1 MKTIRLQNYKCF
13 EDTGKIDLLPLN
25 FLVGCNS
32 GGKSTFLEFFPLFQQ
47 SMHIN
52 RNGAFLWTGNN
63 VDLND
68 FKTVVRDGQDKIS
81 IEIEIEKIPLYS
93 GSLGQRNLYLENV
106 KLVFV
111 ISEVAFGDAI
121 TYFCLSFN
129 EQTIEVR
136 LKEKVSD
143 EIIINGENMGNEDEP
158 IVHSFTNSLLP
169 KLLFGS
175 ALYELTSR
183 KGNKELYS
191 WARQNLKGDEGSM
204 AGPMWFRLR
213 YIVHKEEFEK
223 RINRTKKEEA
233 EIADLQHIYNLALLY
248 NINDIIDVVN
258 YYMLEFADKTEFLQP
273 LRATAER
280 YYRNR
285 NISVNNISPSGDNIA
300 MFLLRLQRD
309 GLLEKFNKWLHQ
321 NEMQFGVEL
330 NEEGGFLELRI
341 VEEGKQ
347 GQNIVDVGFGYSQIL
362 PILANIWKDL
372 FYEDVLGNR
381 VSYCPTSLVLI
392 EQPELHLHPRFQR
405 KFADLLTK
413 CVKQLQKSGK
423 DVRFVIETHSQDILN
438 SIGRSIAYGEF
449 DAKLVNIYLFN
460 AQKENMDKYIEK
472 ASYSK
477 EGFLE
482 NWPVGFFD

>member
-1 MKTIRLQNYKCF
+1 MKTIRLKNYKCF
-13 EDTGKIDLLPLN
+13 EDTGAIDILPLN

-68 FKTVVRDGQDKIS
+68 FKTVVRNGQDNIS
-81 IEIEIEKIPLYS
+81 VEIEFERIPLYS
-93 GSLGQRNLYLENV
+93 GSLGHNNLYLENV

-121 TYFCLSFN
+121 TYVCLSFN
-129 EQTIEVR
+129 GQTIEVR
-136 LKEKVSD
+136 LKESVSD
-143 EIIINGENMGNEDEP
+143 EIIINGENMGKEDEP
-158 IVHSFTNSLLP
+158 IVHSSTSSLLP
-169 KLLFGS
+169 KFLFGN

-183 KGNKELYS
+183 KGSKELYS
-191 WARQNLKGDEGSM
+191 WARQNLKGDDGAMTASM
-204 AGPMWFRLR
+204 LFRMR
-213 YIVHKEEFEK
+213 YIVNKEEFEK
-223 RINRTKKEEA
+223 RISVHKKDET
-233 EIADLQHIYNLALLY
+233 EILDIQHIYNLALLY

-258 YYMLEFADKTEFLQP
+258 YYMLEFADKTEFIQP

-285 NISVNNISPSGDNIA
+285 NISVNSITPSGDNIA
-300 MFLLRLQRD
+300 MFLLRLQREE
-309 GLLEKFNKWLHQ
+309 LLGGFNEWLRL
-321 NEMQFGVEL
+321 NDMQFGVEL
-330 NEEGGFLELRI
+330 NEEGGFLELKI
-341 VEEGKQ
+341 VEEGKK

-372 FYEDVLGNR
+372 FYVDSLGNR

-405 KFADLLTK
+405 KFAELLTK
-413 CVKQLQKSGK
+413 CVMQLQKSGK

-438 SIGRSIAYGEF
+438 SVGRSIAYGDF
-449 DAKLVNIYLFN
+449 DARLVNIYLFN
-460 AQKENMDKYIEK
+460 AQMENMSKYIEK

>member
-1 MKTIRLQNYKCF
+1 MKTIRLKNYKCF

-32 GGKSTFLEFFPLFQQ
+32 GGKSSFLEFFPLLQQ

-68 FKTVVRDGQDKIS
+68 FKTVVRNGQDTITV
-81 IEIEIEKIPLYS
+81 EVEIEKIPLYS
-93 GSLGQRNLYLENV
+93 GNLAPKDLFLENV
-106 KLVFV
+106 RLVFV
-111 ISEVAFGDAI
+111 VSKVDFGDAI
-121 TYFCLSFN
+121 TYVCLSFN
-129 EQTIEVR
+129 GQTIEIK
-136 LKEKVSD
+136 LKERVSD
-143 EIIINGENMGNEDEP
+143 EIIINGESMGKEDEP

-175 ALYELTSR
+175 TLYELTSR
-183 KGNKELYS
+183 KGSKELYS
-191 WARQNLKGDEGSM
+191 WARQNMKGDDGM
-204 AGPMWFRLR
+204 AGSMWFRFR
-213 YIVHKEEFEK
+213 YVVNKEEFEK

-258 YYMLEFADKTEFLQP
+258 YYMLELADKTEFIQP

-285 NISVNNISPSGDNIA
+285 NISVNSITPSGDNIA
-300 MFLLRLQRD
+300 MFLLRLQRE
-309 GLLEKFNKWLHQ
+309 GLLEKFNNWLNQ

-330 NEEGGFLELRI
+330 NEEGGFLELKI

-372 FYEDVLGNR
+372 YYEDVLGKR
-381 VSYCPTSLVLI
+381 VSYCPTSIVLI

-405 KFADLLTK
+405 KFAELLTK
-413 CVKQLQKSGK
+413 CVKQLNKSGK
-423 DVRFVIETHSQDILN
+423 DVRFIIETHSQDILN
-438 SIGRSIAYGEF
+438 SVGRSIAYGNF

-472 ASYSK
+472 ASYSR